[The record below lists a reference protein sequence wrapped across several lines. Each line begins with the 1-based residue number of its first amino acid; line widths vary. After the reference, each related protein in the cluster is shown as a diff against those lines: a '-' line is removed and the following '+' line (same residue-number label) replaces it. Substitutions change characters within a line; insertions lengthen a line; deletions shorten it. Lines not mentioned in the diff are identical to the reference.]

1 MNNNPCLQHGT
12 VKILFLLQRS
22 EAGFNLCVTWTQV
35 VCTCWRERGWISLLL
50 GIQYEHIYAQ
60 VCFSK
65 HLKLFSHTAERASDG
80 TQNLIPQGHRRHTL
94 FIFLLSLGY
103 SKLSQTLSPPTTTTF
118 LLPSTRTNFRNLLN
132 LLPIDFPPEFTLLL
146 KIQRIKKGDT
156 PHHQCGYIHILPHE
170 LWNMPAKAHTNCTY
184 THTCPHAHSG
194 KSLETSFNSVW
205 LLGDLTGPR
214 SKGEFKKWLLWRRE
228 RWC

>member
-1 MNNNPCLQHGT
+1 M
-12 VKILFLLQRS
+12 K
-22 EAGFNLCVTWTQV
+22 QV
-35 VCTCWRERGWISLLL
+35 VLISVLHEHKWCAHVGERESEFPCFL
-50 GIQYEHIYAQ
+50 GILYEHIYAG

-65 HLKLFSHTAERASDG
+65 HLKLFSHTAKQS
-80 TQNLIPQGHRRHTL
+80 QRRDTKPHTTRSSSTTL
-94 FIFLLSLGY
+94 YSYFLLSLGY
-103 SKLSQTLSPPTTTTF
+103 SKLFQTLSPPTTTTF

-156 PHHQCGYIHILPHE
+156 PHHQCGYIHILPHSCE
-170 LWNMPAKAHTNCTY
+170 ICPQK
-184 THTCPHAHSG
+184 THTYCKYTRTRPHAHSG

-214 SKGEFKKWLLWRRE
+214 SKGEFEK
-228 RWC
+228 